1 MPTRLRKTR
10 KLRGGRHMG
19 WGQVGQHRASGH
31 KGGLGRSGHLK
42 HLWSTVIKEDPDH
55 FGHKSTHRPASVSI
69 ITKKWASV
77 RDLDDLFTKFGKQQE
92 NKKLL
97 DLGILGFNK
106 LLGGGQQV
114 PKPKRKIPLQTKL
127 LWCGACVTIYMVM
140 GQTPLFGATTPEFD
154 FLAFARVIFASQQGS
169 LVELGIGPIVTA
181 GLLMQLLRGSDIL
194 KFDFKRPEE
203 RGIFQTATK
212 MLTYFVIIIESAV
225 YAWAVY
231 GPNITDPTILGV
243 IIGQLMGASIIVMFM
258 DELIQK
264 GWGIGSGISL
274 FIACGVAQQILWSLF
289 SPLAAG
295 DGGSIGVFPFIIQW
309 FQMGMGDFSD
319 IFFRSNQLPSIFGL
333 LLTAGVLLILV
344 YTQGMKVEI
353 PIVSTKY
360 RGFAATYPIKL
371 MYVSNI
377 PVILASALTANA
389 VFMGQMLWSQLNPR
403 NASPF
408 FNILGQF
415 DPTSPSTPIGGIVYY
430 ITPPRGLDLV
440 ALDPMRGVLYVLFM
454 IGIVVIF
461 GKLWVELGGLSS
473 KKAAQNLLDADVVIP
488 GFRRSNKPVEM
499 LLNKYIP
506 SVTILG
512 SVILGLI
519 AGVSD
524 ILGVFGSGIG
534 VLLTVDILINYYNQL
549 VREKV
554 EVVMPRLGA
563 WLGR

>member
-1 MPTRLRKTR
+1 MAEGSLTDYIRKIVA
-10 KLRGGRHMG
+10 KAEPYL
-19 WGQVGQHRASGH
+19 
-31 KGGLGRSGHLK
+31 
-42 HLWSTVIKEDPDH
+42 P
-55 FGHKSTHRPASVSI
+55 
-69 ITKKWASV
+69 
-77 RDLDDLFTKFGKQQE
+77 
-92 NKKLL
+92 
-97 DLGILGFNK
+97 
-106 LLGGGQQV
+106 QV
-114 PKPKRKIPLQTKL
+114 PKPKRKISLQTKL

-194 KFDFKRPEE
+194 KFDFKKPEE

-212 MLTYFVIIIESAV
+212 MLTYFVIIIEGAV

-231 GPNITDPTILGV
+231 GPNIQDPTILGV
-243 IIGQLMGASIIVMFM
+243 IIGQLIGASIIVMFM

-264 GWGIGSGISL
+264 GWGLGSGISL

-295 DGGSIGVFPFIIQW
+295 DGGMIGIFPFIVQ
-309 FQMGMGDFSD
+309 QAQLGMLFEWTGFMDV
-319 IFFRSNQLPSIFGL
+319 FFRSNQLPSIFVL
-333 LLTAGVLLILV
+333 LLTIGVLLILV

-534 VLLTVDILINYYNQL
+534 LLLTVDILINYYNQL

>member
-1 MPTRLRKTR
+1 MAEGTLTNYIRKMVA
-10 KLRGGRHMG
+10 K
-19 WGQVGQHRASGH
+19 AEPY
-31 KGGLGRSGHLK
+31 
-42 HLWSTVIKEDPDH
+42 IP
-55 FGHKSTHRPASVSI
+55 
-69 ITKKWASV
+69 
-77 RDLDDLFTKFGKQQE
+77 
-92 NKKLL
+92 
-97 DLGILGFNK
+97 
-106 LLGGGQQV
+106 QV
-114 PKPKRKIPLQTKL
+114 PKPKRKVSLQTKL
-127 LWCGACVTIYMVM
+127 LWCGACVVVYMVM
-140 GQTPLFGATTPEFD
+140 GQTPLFGATTPEYD

-194 KFDFKRPEE
+194 KFDFKNPEE
-203 RGIFQTATK
+203 RGVFQTATK
-212 MLTYFVIIIESAV
+212 MLTYIVIGIEAPI
-225 YAWAVY
+225 YGLAVY
-231 GPNITDPTILGV
+231 GGNISDPTVLGIL
-243 IIGQLMGASIIVMFM
+243 IGQLVAASIFVMFM

-264 GWGIGSGISL
+264 GWGLGSGISL

-289 SPLAAG
+289 SPLPAG
-295 DGGSIGVFPFIIQW
+295 DGGTVGIIPYIFQLGFQDASIGMFGHNLADAV
-309 FQMGMGDFSD
+309 
-319 IFFRSNQLPSIFGL
+319 FRSNQLPSIFGL
-333 LLTAGVLLILV
+333 CLTAGILLILV

-360 RGFAATYPIKL
+360 RGFSATYPIKL

-389 VFMGQMLWSQLNPR
+389 VFIGQMLWAQLNPR

-408 FNILGQF
+408 FNILAQF
-415 DPTSPSTPIGGIVYY
+415 DPTSPSSPIGGIVYY
-430 ITPPRGLDLV
+430 ITPPRGLELL
-440 ALDPMRGVLYVLFM
+440 AIDPMRGVLYVLFM
-454 IGIVVIF
+454 IGIVVVF

-488 GFRRSNKPVEM
+488 GFRRSNKPVEA

-512 SVILGLI
+512 SVILGVI

-534 VLLTVDILINYYNQL
+534 ILLTVDILINYYNQL

-554 EVVMPRLGA
+554 ELVMPRLGA

>member
-1 MPTRLRKTR
+1 MAEGTLTDYIRNIVAKAEPYL
-10 KLRGGRHMG
+10 
-19 WGQVGQHRASGH
+19 
-31 KGGLGRSGHLK
+31 
-42 HLWSTVIKEDPDH
+42 P
-55 FGHKSTHRPASVSI
+55 
-69 ITKKWASV
+69 
-77 RDLDDLFTKFGKQQE
+77 
-92 NKKLL
+92 
-97 DLGILGFNK
+97 
-106 LLGGGQQV
+106 QV
-114 PKPKRKIPLQTKL
+114 PKPKRKISLQQKL
-127 LWCGACVTIYMVM
+127 LWCGTCVVIYMVM

-212 MLTYFVIIIESAV
+212 MLTYFVIILEGAV

-231 GPNITDPTILGV
+231 GPNINDPTILGV
-243 IIGQLMGASIIVMFM
+243 IIGQLIGASIIVMFM

-264 GWGIGSGISL
+264 GWGLGSGISL

-309 FQMGMGDFSD
+309 FQAGMGDFAE

-333 LLTAGVLLILV
+333 LLTIGMLLILV

-488 GFRRSNKPVEM
+488 GFRRSNAPVEA

-512 SVILGLI
+512 SIILGLI

-524 ILGVFGSGIG
+524 VLGVFGSGIG

>member
-1 MPTRLRKTR
+1 MATLTDTIRRIVAKAEPYL
-10 KLRGGRHMG
+10 
-19 WGQVGQHRASGH
+19 
-31 KGGLGRSGHLK
+31 
-42 HLWSTVIKEDPDH
+42 P
-55 FGHKSTHRPASVSI
+55 
-69 ITKKWASV
+69 
-77 RDLDDLFTKFGKQQE
+77 
-92 NKKLL
+92 
-97 DLGILGFNK
+97 
-106 LLGGGQQV
+106 QV
-114 PKPKRKIPLQTKL
+114 PKPKRKISLQTKL

-212 MLTYFVIIIESAV
+212 MLTYFVIIIEGAV

-231 GPNITDPTILGV
+231 GPNINDPTILGV
-243 IIGQLMGASIIVMFM
+243 IIGQLIGASIIVMFM

-264 GWGIGSGISL
+264 GWGLGSGISL

-295 DGGSIGVFPFIIQW
+295 DGGMIGIFPFIVQ
-309 FQMGMGDFSD
+309 QAQLGMLFEWTGFMDV
-319 IFFRSNQLPSIFGL
+319 FFRSNQLPSIFGL
-333 LLTAGVLLILV
+333 LLTIGVLLILV

>member
-1 MPTRLRKTR
+1 MATLTDTIRRIVAKAEPYL
-10 KLRGGRHMG
+10 
-19 WGQVGQHRASGH
+19 
-31 KGGLGRSGHLK
+31 
-42 HLWSTVIKEDPDH
+42 P
-55 FGHKSTHRPASVSI
+55 
-69 ITKKWASV
+69 
-77 RDLDDLFTKFGKQQE
+77 
-92 NKKLL
+92 
-97 DLGILGFNK
+97 
-106 LLGGGQQV
+106 QV
-114 PKPKRKIPLQTKL
+114 PKPKRKISLQTKL

-194 KFDFKRPEE
+194 KFDFKKPEE

-212 MLTYFVIIIESAV
+212 MLTYFVIIIEGAV

-231 GPNITDPTILGV
+231 GPNINDPTILGV
-243 IIGQLMGASIIVMFM
+243 IIGQLIGASIIVMFM

-264 GWGIGSGISL
+264 GWGLGSGISL

-295 DGGSIGVFPFIIQW
+295 DGGMIGIFPFIIQ
-309 FQMGMGDFSD
+309 QAQLGMLFEWTGFMDV
-319 IFFRSNQLPSIFGL
+319 FFRSNQLPSIFGL
-333 LLTAGVLLILV
+333 LLTIGVLLILV

>member
-1 MPTRLRKTR
+1 MATLTDTIRRIVAKAEPYL
-10 KLRGGRHMG
+10 
-19 WGQVGQHRASGH
+19 
-31 KGGLGRSGHLK
+31 
-42 HLWSTVIKEDPDH
+42 P
-55 FGHKSTHRPASVSI
+55 
-69 ITKKWASV
+69 
-77 RDLDDLFTKFGKQQE
+77 
-92 NKKLL
+92 
-97 DLGILGFNK
+97 
-106 LLGGGQQV
+106 QV
-114 PKPKRKIPLQTKL
+114 PKPKRKISLQTKL

-181 GLLMQLLRGSDIL
+181 GLLMHLLRGSDIL
-194 KFDFKRPEE
+194 KFDFKKPEE

-212 MLTYFVIIIESAV
+212 MLTYFVIIIEGAV

-231 GPNITDPTILGV
+231 GPNINDPTILGV
-243 IIGQLMGASIIVMFM
+243 IIGQLIGASIIVMFM

-264 GWGIGSGISL
+264 GWGLGSGISL

-295 DGGSIGVFPFIIQW
+295 DGGMIGIFPFIVQ
-309 FQMGMGDFSD
+309 QAQLGMLFEWTGFMDV
-319 IFFRSNQLPSIFGL
+319 FFRSNQLPSIFVL
-333 LLTAGVLLILV
+333 LLTISILLILV

-440 ALDPMRGVLYVLFM
+440 ALDPMRAVLYVLFM
-454 IGIVVIF
+454 IFIVVVF

-488 GFRRSNKPVEM
+488 GFRRSNAPVEA

-519 AGVSD
+519 AGISD
-524 ILGVFGSGIG
+524 VLGVFGSGIG

-554 EVVMPRLGA
+554 EIVMPRLGA

>member
-1 MPTRLRKTR
+1 
-10 KLRGGRHMG
+10 
-19 WGQVGQHRASGH
+19 
-31 KGGLGRSGHLK
+31 
-42 HLWSTVIKEDPDH
+42 
-55 FGHKSTHRPASVSI
+55 
-69 ITKKWASV
+69 
-77 RDLDDLFTKFGKQQE
+77 
-92 NKKLL
+92 
-97 DLGILGFNK
+97 
-106 LLGGGQQV
+106 
-114 PKPKRKIPLQTKL
+114 
-127 LWCGACVTIYMVM
+127 MVM
-140 GQTPLFGATTPEFD
+140 GQTPLFGATTPEYD

-194 KFDFKRPEE
+194 KFDFKNPEE
-203 RGIFQTATK
+203 RGVFQTATK
-212 MLTYFVIIIESAV
+212 ILTYIVIGIEAPI
-225 YAWAVY
+225 YGLAVY
-231 GPNITDPTILGV
+231 GGNIADPTVLGIL
-243 IIGQLMGASIIVMFM
+243 IGQLIAASVFVMFM

-264 GWGIGSGISL
+264 GWGLGSGISL

-289 SPLAAG
+289 SPLPAG
-295 DGGSIGVFPFIIQW
+295 DGGTVGIIPYI
-309 FQMGMGDFSD
+309 FQLAFQDAATGMFGHNLADAV
-319 IFFRSNQLPSIFGL
+319 FRSNQLPSIFGL
-333 LLTAGVLLILV
+333 CLTAGILLILV

-360 RGFAATYPIKL
+360 RGFSATYPIKL

-389 VFMGQMLWSQLNPR
+389 VFIGQMLWAQLNPR

-408 FNILGQF
+408 FNILAQF
-415 DPTSPSTPIGGIVYY
+415 DPTSPSSPIGGIVYY
-430 ITPPRGLDLV
+430 ITPPRGLELL
-440 ALDPMRGVLYVLFM
+440 AIDPMRGVLYVLFM
-454 IGIVVIF
+454 IGIVVVF

-488 GFRRSNKPVEM
+488 GFRRSNKPVEA

-512 SVILGLI
+512 SVILGVI

-534 VLLTVDILINYYNQL
+534 ILLTVDILINYYNQL

-554 EVVMPRLGA
+554 ELVMPRLGA

>member
-1 MPTRLRKTR
+1 MAEGTLTNYIRKMVA
-10 KLRGGRHMG
+10 K
-19 WGQVGQHRASGH
+19 AEPY
-31 KGGLGRSGHLK
+31 
-42 HLWSTVIKEDPDH
+42 IP
-55 FGHKSTHRPASVSI
+55 
-69 ITKKWASV
+69 
-77 RDLDDLFTKFGKQQE
+77 
-92 NKKLL
+92 
-97 DLGILGFNK
+97 
-106 LLGGGQQV
+106 QV
-114 PKPKRKIPLQTKL
+114 PKPKRKVSLQTKL
-127 LWCGACVTIYMVM
+127 LWCGACVVVYMVM
-140 GQTPLFGATTPEFD
+140 GQTPLFGATTPEYD

-194 KFDFKRPEE
+194 KFDFKNPEE
-203 RGIFQTATK
+203 RGVFQTATK
-212 MLTYFVIIIESAV
+212 MLTYIVIGIEAPI
-225 YAWAVY
+225 YGLAVY
-231 GPNITDPTILGV
+231 GGNISDPTVLGIL
-243 IIGQLMGASIIVMFM
+243 IGQLVAASIFVMFM

-264 GWGIGSGISL
+264 GWGLGSGISL

-289 SPLAAG
+289 SPLPAG
-295 DGGSIGVFPFIIQW
+295 DGGTVGIIPYI
-309 FQMGMGDFSD
+309 FQLGFLDASTGMFGHNLADAV
-319 IFFRSNQLPSIFGL
+319 FRSNQLPSIFGL
-333 LLTAGVLLILV
+333 CLTAGILLILV

-360 RGFAATYPIKL
+360 RGFSATYPIKL

-389 VFMGQMLWSQLNPR
+389 VFIGQMLWAQLNPR

-408 FNILGQF
+408 FNILAQF
-415 DPTSPSTPIGGIVYY
+415 DPTSPSSPIGGIVYY
-430 ITPPRGLDLV
+430 ITPPRGLELL
-440 ALDPMRGVLYVLFM
+440 AIDPMRGVLYVLFM
-454 IGIVVIF
+454 IGIVVVF

-488 GFRRSNKPVEM
+488 GFRRSNKPVEA

-512 SVILGLI
+512 SVILGVI

-534 VLLTVDILINYYNQL
+534 ILLTVDILINYYNQL

-554 EVVMPRLGA
+554 ELVMPRLGA